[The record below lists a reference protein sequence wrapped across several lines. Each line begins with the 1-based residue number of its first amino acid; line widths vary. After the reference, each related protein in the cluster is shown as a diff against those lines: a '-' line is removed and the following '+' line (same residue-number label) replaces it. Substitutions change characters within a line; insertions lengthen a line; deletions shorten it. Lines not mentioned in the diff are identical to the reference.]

1 MLCIVNASARRS
13 RSEPAAW
20 RPLNRALL
28 NAGTADT
35 TPHASSAENQPKP
48 NQALAEMER
57 ALLAELDSTK
67 FLPLLVESGSRR
79 FDALTGVWLVVGDD
93 LLVERITSV
102 PGTFPEGRMAF
113 GEGMSGR
120 CAATRHGL
128 LISDYPRWE
137 HAVPRY
143 VTAGLRHAMAQPLM
157 MGDHLLGVLTMS
169 RTGDDA
175 APFSSS

>member
-1 MLCIVNASARRS
+1 MLSIVNASAQCARS
-13 RSEPAAW
+13 RSRCLTASESCFTKVGMAQTKPDAPA
-20 RPLNRALL
+20 
-28 NAGTADT
+28 
-35 TPHASSAENQPKP
+35 AENQRKQ
-48 NQALAEMER
+48 NEVLAEMER

-67 FLPLLVESGSRR
+67 FLQLLVESASRR
-79 FDALTGVWLVVGDD
+79 FDALTGVWLVVADD

-128 LISDYPRWE
+128 LVRDYPRWE

-143 VTAGLRHAMAQPLM
+143 VAAGLRRAMAQPLVM
-157 MGDHLLGVLTMS
+157 
-169 RTGDDA
+169 
-175 APFSSS
+175 